1 MYAASTI
8 VACFW
13 IPMYACYQVAE
24 PQKRPDIMYE
34 IWANAED
41 EDIKLENVM
50 QYGGQELKDVDGFI
64 SGWIG
69 YLGTKKEALG
79 WSCTFMKEGLAIYL
93 RYLFNGKPM
102 HSGIKKKLN
111 ITKNAFGSDYDD
123 ESFYTIF
130 LSCFSDFSGFSYL
143 FWKSFRLFR
152 CVWGAV
158 LVISVVSAIFFGDF
172 SGCFAVFGE
181 LF

>member
-1 MYAASTI
+1 
-8 VACFW
+8 
-13 IPMYACYQVAE
+13 MYACYQVDE

-50 QYGGQELKDVDGFI
+50 QYGGQELKDVDDFI
-64 SGWIG
+64 SDWIG

-79 WSCTFMKEGLAIYL
+79 WSCTFMKEGLDIYL

-102 HSGIKKKLN
+102 HSGIKKMLN

-123 ESFYTIF
+123 ESVYTIF

-143 FWKSFRLFR
+143 FWRFFRLFR

-158 LVISVVSAIFFGDF
+158 LVISAVSATFFGDL

>member
-41 EDIKLENVM
+41 EDIKHENVM
-50 QYGGQELKDVDGFI
+50 QYGGQEFKDVDGFI
-64 SGWIG
+64 SDWIG

-79 WSCTFMKEGLAIYL
+79 WSCTFMKEGLAIYML
-93 RYLFNGKPM
+93 YLFNGKPM
-102 HSGIKKKLN
+102 HSGIKKMLN

-143 FWKSFRLFR
+143 FWGSFRLFR
-152 CVWGAV
+152 CVWEAV
-158 LVISVVSAIFFGDF
+158 LVILAVSATFFGDL